1 MLPPVVT
8 VDNMRRSDAE
18 TIAKR
23 VSSAE
28 LMRRAAQGIFNAVKF
43 TGRVAI
49 VCGSG
54 NNGGDGYALACILLQ
69 NGITPTVFRLS
80 DRFSPDGLY
89 YYRSAKGLGCEEG
102 NINLPSPF
110 EGFDIVVDCILGT
123 GFKGEV
129 KDDIR
134 YAIEAIN
141 ACSAFVISADINSG
155 INGNTGVA
163 QIAVNSDLTVSIG
176 AYKTG
181 MFLADAPY
189 YIDKL
194 VNTDIGIELIDEPYR
209 LIDFEQLHLFEGYN
223 SEVYTMEEFLSLTGS
238 TPETLDAGGF
248 VAEMTKAKR
257 KTIVV
262 KTEHTAVVG
271 DLNYVYFA
279 ADYIHS

>member
-155 INGNTGVA
+155 INGDTGVA

-279 ADYIHS
+279 AGYIHS

>member
-155 INGNTGVA
+155 INGDTGVA
-163 QIAVNSDLTVSIG
+163 QIAVNSDLTVSTG

>member
-155 INGNTGVA
+155 INGDTGVA

-223 SEVYTMEEFLSLTGS
+223 SEVYTMEEFLEKTGA

-248 VAEMTKAKR
+248 VLEMTKAQR

>member
-155 INGNTGVA
+155 INGDTGVA

-181 MFLADAPY
+181 MFLGDAPY
-189 YIDKL
+189 YIAKL

-257 KTIVV
+257 KTIVA
-262 KTEHTAVVG
+262 KTEHTAVVC

>member
-279 ADYIHS
+279 ADYIHN

>member
-141 ACSAFVISADINSG
+141 ACSAFVIAADINSG
-155 INGNTGVA
+155 INGDTGVA

>member
-155 INGNTGVA
+155 INGDTGVA
-163 QIAVNSDLTVSIG
+163 QIAVNSDLTASIG
-176 AYKTG
+176 AHKTG
-181 MFLADAPY
+181 MIRAHAPS

>member
-155 INGNTGVA
+155 INGDTGVA

-209 LIDFEQLHLFEGYN
+209 LIDFEQLHLFDGYN

>member
-28 LMRRAAQGIFNAVKF
+28 LMRRAAQGIYNSVKF
-43 TGRVAI
+43 VGRVAI

-80 DRFSPDGLY
+80 DKFSTDGLY
-89 YYRSAKGLGCEEG
+89 YYRTAMGMGCEEG
-102 NINLPSPF
+102 NINIPAPF
-110 EGFDIVVDCILGT
+110 EGYDIVVDCILGT

-129 KDDIR
+129 RDDIR
-134 YAIEAIN
+134 LAIEAIN

-155 INGNTGVA
+155 INGDTGVA

-181 MFLADAPY
+181 MFLGDAPY

-194 VNTDIGIELIDEPYR
+194 VNVDIGIELIDDPYR
-209 LIDFEQLHLFEGYN
+209 LIDFEQLHL
-223 SEVYTMEEFLSLTGS
+223 
-238 TPETLDAGGF
+238 
-248 VAEMTKAKR
+248 
-257 KTIVV
+257 
-262 KTEHTAVVG
+262 
-271 DLNYVYFA
+271 
-279 ADYIHS
+279 

>member
-155 INGNTGVA
+155 INGDTGVA

-257 KTIVV
+257 KTIVL

>member
-155 INGNTGVA
+155 INGDTGVA

-248 VAEMTKAKR
+248 VAEMTTAKR
-257 KTIVV
+257 KNIVV
-262 KTEHTAVVG
+262 KTQHTAVVG
-271 DLNYVYFA
+271 DPTYVYFA
-279 ADYIHS
+279 EEYIQS

>member
-28 LMRRAAQGIFNAVKF
+28 LMRRAAQGIYNSVKF
-43 TGRVAI
+43 VGRVAI

-80 DRFSPDGLY
+80 DKFSTDGLY
-89 YYRSAKGLGCEEG
+89 YYRTAMGMGCEEG
-102 NINLPSPF
+102 NINIPAPF
-110 EGFDIVVDCILGT
+110 EGYDIVVDCILGT

-129 KDDIR
+129 RDDIR
-134 YAIEAIN
+134 LAIEAIN

-155 INGNTGVA
+155 INGDTGVA

-181 MFLADAPY
+181 MFLGDAPY

-194 VNTDIGIELIDEPYR
+194 VNVDIGIELIDDPYR
-209 LIDFEQLHLFEGYN
+209 LIDFRGLHHGGVPRKDGRDSRNARRGRLCPRNDKSSAQNHRSKDRTHRRSRRPQLRL
-223 SEVYTMEEFLSLTGS
+223 LR
-238 TPETLDAGGF
+238 GG
-248 VAEMTKAKR
+248 
-257 KTIVV
+257 
-262 KTEHTAVVG
+262 
-271 DLNYVYFA
+271 LY
-279 ADYIHS
+279 S

>member
-1 MLPPVVT
+1 M
-8 VDNMRRSDAE
+8 
-18 TIAKR
+18 
-23 VSSAE
+23 
-28 LMRRAAQGIFNAVKF
+28 
-43 TGRVAI
+43 
-49 VCGSG
+49 
-54 NNGGDGYALACILLQ
+54 
-69 NGITPTVFRLS
+69 
-80 DRFSPDGLY
+80 
-89 YYRSAKGLGCEEG
+89 
-102 NINLPSPF
+102 
-110 EGFDIVVDCILGT
+110 
-123 GFKGEV
+123 
-129 KDDIR
+129 
-134 YAIEAIN
+134 
-141 ACSAFVISADINSG
+141 
-155 INGNTGVA
+155 
-163 QIAVNSDLTVSIG
+163 NSDLTVSIG

>member
-28 LMRRAAQGIFNAVKF
+28 LMRRAAQGIYNSVKF
-43 TGRVAI
+43 VGRVAI

-80 DRFSPDGLY
+80 DKFSTDGLY
-89 YYRSAKGLGCEEG
+89 YYRTAMGMGCEEG
-102 NINLPSPF
+102 NINIPAPF
-110 EGFDIVVDCILGT
+110 EGYDIVVDCILGT

-129 KDDIR
+129 RDDIR
-134 YAIEAIN
+134 LAIEAIN

-155 INGNTGVA
+155 INGDTGVA

-181 MFLADAPY
+181 MFLGDAPY

-194 VNTDIGIELIDEPYR
+194 VNVDIGIELIDDPYR
-209 LIDFEQLHLFEGYN
+209 LIDFGLHHGGVPRKDGRDSRNARRGRLCPRNDKSSAQNHRSKDRTHRRSRRPQLRL
-223 SEVYTMEEFLSLTGS
+223 LR
-238 TPETLDAGGF
+238 GG
-248 VAEMTKAKR
+248 
-257 KTIVV
+257 
-262 KTEHTAVVG
+262 
-271 DLNYVYFA
+271 LY
-279 ADYIHS
+279 S

>member
-155 INGNTGVA
+155 INGDTGVA

-279 ADYIHS
+279 ADYIHI

>member
-155 INGNTGVA
+155 INGDTGVA
-163 QIAVNSDLTVSIG
+163 QIAANSDLTVSIG

>member
-28 LMRRAAQGIFNAVKF
+28 LMRRAAQGIYDSVKF

-89 YYRSAKGLGCEEG
+89 YYRSAMGMGCEEG
-102 NINLPSPF
+102 SISLPAPF

-123 GFKGEV
+123 GFTGEV
-129 KDDIR
+129 RDEIR
-134 YAIEAIN
+134 LAIEAIN
-141 ACSAFVISADINSG
+141 ACSAFIISADINSG
-155 INGNTGVA
+155 INGDTGAA

-194 VNTDIGIELIDEPYR
+194 TNADIGIELIDEPYR

-223 SEVYTMEEFLSLTGS
+223 SEVYTMEEFLEKTGCARD
-238 TPETLDAGGF
+238 TADVGALVAG
-248 VAEMTKAKR
+248 MTKALR

-262 KTEHTAVVG
+262 RTEHTAVVG

-279 ADYIHS
+279 ADYIHN

>member
-155 INGNTGVA
+155 INGDTGVA

-194 VNTDIGIELIDEPYR
+194 VNVDIGIELLDDPYR

-223 SEVYTMEEFLSLTGS
+223 SEIYTMEEFLEATGA
-238 TPETLDAGGF
+238 TPDTLDAGGF
-248 VAEMTKAKR
+248 VLEMTKKIGRAH
-257 KTIVV
+257 V
-262 KTEHTAVVG
+262 
-271 DLNYVYFA
+271 
-279 ADYIHS
+279 

>member
-28 LMRRAAQGIFNAVKF
+28 LMRRAAQGIYNSVKF
-43 TGRVAI
+43 AGRVAI

-80 DRFSPDGLY
+80 DKFSTDGLY
-89 YYRSAKGLGCEEG
+89 YYRTAMGMGCEEG
-102 NINLPSPF
+102 NINIPAPF
-110 EGFDIVVDCILGT
+110 EGYDIVVDCILGT

-129 KDDIR
+129 RDGIR
-134 YAIEAIN
+134 LAIEAIN

-155 INGNTGVA
+155 INGDTGVA

-181 MFLADAPY
+181 MFLGDAPY

-194 VNTDIGIELIDEPYR
+194 VNVDIGIELIDDPYR

-223 SEVYTMEEFLSLTGS
+223 SEVYTMEEFLEKTGA

-248 VAEMTKAKR
+248 VLEMTKAQR

-279 ADYIHS
+279 ADYIHN

>member
-123 GFKGEV
+123 GFKSEV

-155 INGNTGVA
+155 INGDTGVA

>member
-155 INGNTGVA
+155 INGDTGVA